1 MPTGFPASQEYS
13 RISVIQ
19 APDLVEHCCHSV
31 LIEVAVTNAVGNS
44 PRAVGIVEIALVLL
58 RGTTAAEYHR
68 HDDHEGQGS
77 AGVRERLGGFPKLAL
92 RVGDDDDHWPGPPRR
107 PARGQRNEIV
117 NRIRGRSPLDD
128 SF

>member
-1 MPTGFPASQEYS
+1 MPTCFPTSQEYS

-44 PRAVGIVEIALVLL
+44 PRAVRIVESALVLL

-92 RVGDDDDHWPGPPRR
+92 PAGDDDDHPPG
-107 PARGQRNEIV
+107 ARAGPG
-117 NRIRGRSPLDD
+117 RGRGNEKGKRIAGRKR
-128 SF
+128 